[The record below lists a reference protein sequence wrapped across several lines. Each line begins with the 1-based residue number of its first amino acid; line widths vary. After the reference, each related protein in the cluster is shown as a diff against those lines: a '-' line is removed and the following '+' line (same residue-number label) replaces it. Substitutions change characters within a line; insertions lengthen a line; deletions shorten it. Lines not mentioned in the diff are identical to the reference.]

1 MKKISKITVAVL
13 ACLTISSSGAGGIGG
28 VLDGMFANVTA
39 PNVVSNQFRG
49 SISGGG
55 VYVRAPISSI
65 QVFAID
71 PPRLSIGCGG
81 IDLYLGAFSFIT
93 AEKLTQFI
101 RNIAQNAAPL
111 AFKMALDSVFPQLG
125 AVLTEFRHMAQ
136 VMNDSQRNSCD
147 IAHGLLDGSNLNAG
161 EVMGRLTKSVTS
173 GLAVANSWVTDFS
186 DAMSKAVAKPSEII
200 KKAENTTNADSS
212 PALMK
217 LGNVTWN
224 VLNKRKDI
232 RLLNSVTD
240 DPTMSQQILMTLIGT
255 ELNKSGPTDADPPVS
270 MAVPAARLRLSDLF
284 NPTLSANGVKEVPVW
299 SCGEDVLKCAVLTA
313 SSFRTNGVDGFIRS
327 KMYGTETAQE
337 AQAGS
342 IVYKMVNCKSGSCG
356 MNSSQLAFLNALSKV
371 PAVGMMMHAQG
382 TPAIIGM
389 IAPELISAMV
399 TEVSILYGRAV
410 LDIAVTTYSNTDLP
424 QPADFN
430 QTIRFMMED
439 LRVEEQATKGNLARL
454 NTMATYIDTAT
465 RAMGSTL
472 RYRPY

>member
-1 MKKISKITVAVL
+1 MKLLSKITVAVL
-13 ACLTISSSGAGGIGG
+13 ACVTISSSGASGIGG

-55 VYVRAPISSI
+55 VYVRAPISNI
-65 QVFAID
+65 QLFSID

-111 AFKMALDSVFPQLG
+111 AFKMALDASFPQLG
-125 AVLTEFRHMAQ
+125 GALAEFRQMAQ
-136 VMNDSQRNSCD
+136 RMNDSQRNSCD
-147 IAHGLLDGSNLNAG
+147 IAHGMLDGTKDAG
-161 EVMGRLTKSVTS
+161 EVMGRLTTSVTA
-173 GLAVANSWVTDFS
+173 GLGVVKSWATDFS
-186 DAMSKAVAKPSEII
+186 DAMNKATSAPSEITR
-200 KKAENTTNADSS
+200 KAQNSTNADNS
-212 PALMK
+212 PVLMK

-224 VLNKRKDI
+224 VLNARKDLS
-232 RLLNSVTD
+232 LLNSVTD

-255 ELNKSGPTDADPPVS
+255 DLNHAGAADSDPPVS
-270 MAVPAARLRLSDLF
+270 VPVPPTRLRLSDLF
-284 NPTLSANGVKEVPVW
+284 NPTIAASGFKEIPVW
-299 SCGEDVLKCAVLTA
+299 SCGNDVLKCPALTA
-313 SSFRTNGVDGFIRS
+313 GSFKTNGVDGFIRK
-327 KMYGTETAQE
+327 KMYGNETAQE
-337 AQAGS
+337 AQSGS

-356 MNSSQLAFLNALSKV
+356 MNSSQLSFLNALSKV

-399 TEVSILYGRAV
+399 TEVSILYGRSV
-410 LDIAVTTYSNTDLP
+410 LDIAITTYSNTDLP

-439 LRVEEQATKGNLARL
+439 LRIAEQATKGNLARL

-472 RYRPY
+472 RYRPH